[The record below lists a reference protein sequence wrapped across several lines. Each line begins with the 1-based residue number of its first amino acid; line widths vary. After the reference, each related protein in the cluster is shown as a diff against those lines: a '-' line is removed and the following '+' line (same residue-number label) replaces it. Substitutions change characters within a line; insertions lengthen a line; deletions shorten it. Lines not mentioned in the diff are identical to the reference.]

1 MIIVRAIFLI
11 GALTLAATEGQ
22 GMLRQALNPP
32 AAQPMA
38 NREEAAA
45 QAGYERGYE
54 RGSEHIEVLLLRVL
68 SEIEGQRLD
77 RALERVEQ
85 MLERF
90 PNYRLGH
97 LIKGDLLLAQAN
109 AIGGIGT
116 PVELSP
122 ERVADLRAEA
132 QARLASYRHRP
143 PAGHVPRNL
152 VRMNA
157 EQSHAVVVD
166 AGRSRLYLFR
176 NEGSSPR
183 LVADYYVVQG
193 EAGIDKFREG
203 DKRTPLGVY
212 RITSSLPKEKLVDL
226 YGSGAFPLNY
236 PNEWDKL
243 RGRRGSG
250 IWLHGTQSDTFARP
264 PLASKGCLALSNQD
278 LELLR
283 PYLQDGVTPVIIT
296 DRVDWVPVA
305 ELRRQRDD
313 FSALLDVW
321 RKDAN
326 SGDPTRLARHYSSR
340 FASTG
345 VEPLRHSA
353 GDSVEFERLSV
364 FRNPGPDQV
373 VVVSFEQK
381 LRSGEAVRSAN
392 RVQYWMFEP
401 NGGWKIVYEGS
412 SA

>member
-32 AAQPMA
+32 AAQLMA
-38 NREEAAA
+38 NREAGAA
-45 QAGYERGYE
+45 QTGYE

-77 RALERVEQ
+77 RALELTEQ

-97 LIKGDLLLAQAN
+97 LIKGDLLLAQAH

-122 ERVADLRAEA
+122 ERVAELRAEA
-132 QARLASYRHRP
+132 QARLASYRDRP

-176 NEGSSPR
+176 NEGGSPR

-212 RITSSLPKEKLVDL
+212 RITSSLPKEKLIDL

-283 PYLQDGVTPVIIT
+283 PYLQDGVTPVIIA
-296 DRVDWVPVA
+296 DRVDWVPAA

-326 SGDPTRLARHYSSR
+326 SGDPTRLARHYSGR
-340 FASTG
+340 FSSTG
-345 VEPLRHSA
+345 IEPLRRSA

-381 LRSGEAVRSAN
+381 IRSGEAVRSAN

-401 NGGWKIVYEGS
+401 TGGWKIVYEGS
-412 SA
+412 A